1 MRSGG
6 QALSSRP
13 DLLPKEY
20 LNELQKLQDRLP
32 AFDNAQAFAIMEDAL
47 ERPWNDV
54 YELIEP
60 EPIAAASIGQ
70 VYKARL
76 RSNGHLVA
84 VKVQRPG
91 CEATIAL
98 DLYILRWYSSLLT
111 KGLKALGRY
120 RLLSITCIIM

>member
-1 MRSGG
+1 
-6 QALSSRP
+6 
-13 DLLPKEY
+13 
-20 LNELQKLQDRLP
+20 
-32 AFDNAQAFAIMEDAL
+32 MEDAL

-111 KGLKALGRY
+111 KGLKALGRC
-120 RLLSITCIIM
+120 SVIHITRITFTLYVYSQT